1 MPKTYYVEIDGCLS
15 EDQQM
20 ILRQGVDIGEKQR
33 QTDDTQE
40 YIPEKTRP
48 AGLTQAAQD
57 EFCSDRAESAWL
69 LTITEGKFHQVK
81 RMMQAVGRNVVYLKR
96 LSMGELRLDEKLSRG
111 EFRELT
117 KDEAEKLM

>member
-20 ILRQGVDIGEKQR
+20 SLRQGVDIGEKQR
-33 QTDDTQE
+33 QTDGTQE

-96 LSMGELRLDEKLSRG
+96 LSMGELRLDEKLARG